1 MEFQQLVVHWGN
13 QILDVQEC
21 RVLAKYGEHTKA
33 KVKAIGREE
42 EEKETLIHRSEEKVH
57 IQMRKMQTQG
67 DVLVESLFSGI
78 LEQVEMREEGRHRI
92 FLLEAVS
99 ETWKM
104 DVEKKSRSF
113 QDISM
118 TYRELAENIV
128 MEYGGTLFW
137 NLRNRQMEYPLIQYK
152 ETDYEFLQRLL
163 SHLQGG
169 IWAGDFTKRLCIHGG
184 IGMGEDRGEIELSQY
199 SHSVLTFHTNQGD
212 SLEKRPRGYYLKD
225 IDYMRI
231 GDWVQIQGRT
241 FYVMK
246 SCTFFS
252 HNQIYCHCTVFPKQC
267 FEIDK
272 IDAKT
277 IKAAVLT
284 GTIIDTRQEMVKMH
298 LDIDQEQNPSEAYEF
313 PWKPMTGNM
322 MYDMPEI
329 GTRAGLYFCE
339 PLEKTGAVIYNI
351 RENGEQCQEMEDN
364 NCKYFTTDCGKRL
377 YLKPSQIGFLHLGK
391 ESMEIGLE
399 DKRAVNMRADSQFIV
414 RAKGQVELKGKNVV
428 LSASKEATLVKKD
441 LLSPT
446 VINLCN
452 TFDAVGKNAG
462 FTSTEKV
469 VEKRRKISFPSQE
482 EESFSLEGVTQH
494 ILSNIPVPIFQSSV
508 LEGVAGSMPIIT
520 MVRERG
526 KAGMKK

>member
-169 IWAGDFTKRLCIHGG
+169 ICAGDFTKRLGIHGG
-184 IGMGEDRGEIELSQY
+184 NRDGRR
-199 SHSVLTFHTNQGD
+199 QG
-212 SLEKRPRGYYLKD
+212 GN
-225 IDYMRI
+225 RI
-231 GDWVQIQGRT
+231 
-241 FYVMK
+241 K
-246 SCTFFS
+246 S
-252 HNQIYCHCTVFPKQC
+252 VFPLC
-267 FEIDK
+267 S
-272 IDAKT
+272 
-277 IKAAVLT
+277 
-284 GTIIDTRQEMVKMH
+284 
-298 LDIDQEQNPSEAYEF
+298 N
-313 PWKPMTGNM
+313 
-322 MYDMPEI
+322 
-329 GTRAGLYFCE
+329 
-339 PLEKTGAVIYNI
+339 
-351 RENGEQCQEMEDN
+351 
-364 NCKYFTTDCGKRL
+364 
-377 YLKPSQIGFLHLGK
+377 
-391 ESMEIGLE
+391 
-399 DKRAVNMRADSQFIV
+399 
-414 RAKGQVELKGKNVV
+414 
-428 LSASKEATLVKKD
+428 LSHKS
-441 LLSPT
+441 
-446 VINLCN
+446 
-452 TFDAVGKNAG
+452 G
-462 FTSTEKV
+462 
-469 VEKRRKISFPSQE
+469 R
-482 EESFSLEGVTQH
+482 
-494 ILSNIPVPIFQSSV
+494 
-508 LEGVAGSMPIIT
+508 
-520 MVRERG
+520 
-526 KAGMKK
+526 